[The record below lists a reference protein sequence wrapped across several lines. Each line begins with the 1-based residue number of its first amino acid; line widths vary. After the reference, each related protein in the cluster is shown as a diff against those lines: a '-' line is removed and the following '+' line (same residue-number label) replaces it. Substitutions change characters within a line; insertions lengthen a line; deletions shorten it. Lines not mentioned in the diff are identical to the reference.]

1 MAGTNDIPETVNVE
15 PTEQKCD
22 GVVPCEWE
30 SYFLNRDDCLVK
42 KGVVNLPRTKIAVL
56 SGTDIKHGG
65 TDILTILSG
74 EEQLRNTA
82 RFEKDKAKVRQ
93 LQASSEAN
101 KMTFTVFHLGEYF
114 HDFRQMR
121 GKDLQNCQEK
131 MIQDIRDCHP
141 TIIVLPF
148 CGAKPHS
155 SCSNL
160 DIVSKTAP
168 FLAIAYSRVPDKRK
182 LELF

>member
-1 MAGTNDIPETVNVE
+1 MEEDSLSPIKKAEAPDELECSREGINLESAKR
-15 PTEQKCD
+15 KCD
-22 GVVPCEWE
+22 VSESCEWE
-30 SYFLNRDDCLVK
+30 GYFLNRPNCLVAN
-42 KGVVNLPRTKIAVL
+42 GVVNLHRTKVAVL
-56 SGTDIKHGG
+56 SGTDIKHGD
-65 TDILTILSG
+65 TEILTILSG

-82 RFEKDKAKVRQ
+82 RFEKDRAKVRQ
-93 LQASSEAN
+93 LDASSETN
-101 KMTFTVFHLGEYF
+101 KMTFTVFDLGEYF
-114 HDFRQMR
+114 RDFRQMR

-160 DIVSKTAP
+160 DII
-168 FLAIAYSRVPDKRK
+168 LNNI
-182 LELF
+182 LI